1 MGVTGD
7 VEVSKMT
14 KDGSKPG
21 MKSASKMGSGAI
33 GGHQIAVES
42 IKVGRHTLI
51 HANVSRP

>member
-21 MKSASKMGSGAI
+21 MKSANKMGSGAI

-51 HANVSRP
+51 HDNVSRP

>member
-7 VEVSKMT
+7 VDVSKMT
-14 KDGSKPG
+14 KDESKPG
-21 MKSASKMGSGAI
+21 MKRASKMGSGAI
-33 GGHQIAVES
+33 SSHQIAVES